1 MNAALKEVSGEYLTS
16 LDIDDLMTKD
26 CISKKVSWLKANPS
40 YALVRSNGYFL
51 FPNQEKRLFYAEDYK
66 ASEDVF
72 LDILNGRIYNWAGS
86 YMIRTK
92 KFLEKIPSREIYPSR
107 YGQNLQLLL
116 PAAYQNE
123 GGGYIS
129 SPLMMYYIHSE
140 SMTHQED
147 KSGEKRWNYTYGFQ
161 DIYMH
166 VIEEICKENQK
177 SSIYEKMIKAT
188 FSRQRMELAIE
199 LKDKNLCKRAYKE
212 LKDTKLQTEQDRIR
226 MYMFV
231 SPIKGIILR
240 IIRKLGEK

>member
-1 MNAALKEVSGEYLTS
+1 MNDGSTDKTEEIIFQLQKRLDNELWRFCYIKQENQGVGSAMNAALKEVSGEYLTS

-26 CISKKVSWLKANPS
+26 CISKKVSWLKSNPS

-123 GGGYIS
+123 GG
-129 SPLMMYYIHSE
+129 
-140 SMTHQED
+140 
-147 KSGEKRWNYTYGFQ
+147 
-161 DIYMH
+161 IY
-166 VIEEICKENQK
+166 Q
-177 SSIYEKMIKAT
+177 
-188 FSRQRMELAIE
+188 FSTDDVL
-199 LKDKNLCKRAYKE
+199 Y
-212 LKDTKLQTEQDRIR
+212 
-226 MYMFV
+226 
-231 SPIKGIILR
+231 S
-240 IIRKLGEK
+240 